1 MLRRFSPKVPQRTS
15 GRADRLLWH
24 KAACPG
30 VAVFFHVPV
39 SFPAMTEDVT
49 HLLAR
54 LREGETQAWD
64 ELLPLVYEELRRLS
78 RGQRRKARPYQT
90 LNTTALVHEAY
101 LKLAVRD
108 EPASF
113 QDRQHFFR
121 VAARAMRDVAVDYA
135 RHQQAEK
142 RGGGE
147 ARATLDEAIVAGEKR
162 LSEVLAVEDALQ
174 RLEKLDAR
182 QAQVVELRYFAG
194 FSIPETADILG
205 ISPAT
210 VKREWAAARAWLYR
224 AMREP
229 T

>member
-1 MLRRFSPKVPQRTS
+1 MTKDVT
-15 GRADRLLWH
+15 RLL
-24 KAACPG
+24 
-30 VAVFFHVPV
+30 
-39 SFPAMTEDVT
+39 E
-49 HLLAR
+49 R
-54 LREGETQAWD
+54 LREGEAQAWD
-64 ELLPLVYEELRRLS
+64 ELLPLVYDELRRLS
-78 RGQRRKARPYQT
+78 RGQRRKARPYET

-101 LKLAVRD
+101 LKLAARD
-108 EPASF
+108 EPAPF

-135 RHQQAEK
+135 RRQQAEK

-147 ARATLDEAIVAGEKR
+147 APVTLDEAIDSGEQR
-162 LSEVLAVEDALQ
+162 LSEVLAIEDALQ
-174 RLEKLDAR
+174 GLEKLDAR

-194 FSIPETADILG
+194 FSIPETAEILG

-224 AMREP
+224 AMRES

>member
-1 MLRRFSPKVPQRTS
+1 
-15 GRADRLLWH
+15 
-24 KAACPG
+24 
-30 VAVFFHVPV
+30 
-39 SFPAMTEDVT
+39 MTEDVT